1 MSFDE
6 FKEGCPLI
14 TERGTCDVWQPSS
27 GSLRHPRCQCD
38 PKNCPSYHT
47 YRKVIKTI
55 EKLKNHCH
63 YHFRPPPNGRGSG
76 YDKKVTFEEENV

>member
-1 MSFDE
+1 MMTFDK

-14 TERGTCDVWQPSS
+14 TERGYCDIWQN
-27 GSLRHPRCQCD
+27 HRCECD

-47 YRKVIKTI
+47 YRKVIKTV

-63 YHFRPPPNGRGSG
+63 YHGYDGRFGRPPQ
-76 YDKKVTFEEENV
+76 KVTFEEEE